1 MMMMEHR
8 EALQALRGDLELKNS
23 TENKGGGGR
32 GDLRQRGRGRNNLFL
47 SPSKFPLVPRI
58 G

>member
-1 MMMMEHR
+1 MTMMEHQ
-8 EALQALRGDLELKNS
+8 EALQALRGDLELNNS
-23 TENKGGGGR
+23 TKNKGGGGR

-47 SPSKFPLVPRI
+47 SPAKFPLVPPI